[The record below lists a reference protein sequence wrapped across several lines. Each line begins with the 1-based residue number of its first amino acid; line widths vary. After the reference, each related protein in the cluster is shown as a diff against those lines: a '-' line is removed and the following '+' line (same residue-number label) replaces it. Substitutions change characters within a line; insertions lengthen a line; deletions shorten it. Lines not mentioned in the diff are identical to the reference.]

1 VLYGLNALY
10 ATALL
15 VVGWYLAGLAQGFV
29 SRTMTITH
37 QIDALV
43 TAFVATLHALRFL
56 QSSALLCCSCSVSR
70 RLAWWRCWAPPPL
83 AIGLALQGTL
93 SHFAAGVMLLLF
105 RPFRIGDEV
114 EVAGKFGKVRSLSLF
129 MTELIA
135 SDNTQILLPNGSV
148 WGAAIINHAIKQELL
163 DRIGGAMIGLAT
175 GKQNFAQPVK

>member
-1 VLYGLNALY
+1 
-10 ATALL
+10 
-15 VVGWYLAGLAQGFV
+15 
-29 SRTMTITH
+29 
-37 QIDALV
+37 
-43 TAFVATLHALRFL
+43 
-56 QSSALLCCSCSVSR
+56 
-70 RLAWWRCWAPPPL
+70 
-83 AIGLALQGTL
+83 
-93 SHFAAGVMLLLF
+93 MLLLF